1 MFMLMAGGGISGGR
15 VIGETDD
22 TASGPR
28 HDGHS
33 PDDVAATYYN
43 LLGIDPTKEYHTSTG
58 RPVMIVRDGSV
69 IPEVMS

>member
-1 MFMLMAGGGISGGR
+1 MAGGGISGGR

-43 LLGIDPTKEYHTSTG
+43 LLGIDPTKEYHQHWSTSYDRAT
-58 RPVMIVRDGSV
+58 
-69 IPEVMS
+69 EV